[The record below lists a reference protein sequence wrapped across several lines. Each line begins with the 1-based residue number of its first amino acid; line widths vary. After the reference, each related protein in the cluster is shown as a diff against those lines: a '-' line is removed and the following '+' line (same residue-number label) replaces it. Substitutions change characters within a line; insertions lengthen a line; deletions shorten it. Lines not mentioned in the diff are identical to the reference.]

1 MFDINGCT
9 SQLGIIGNPV
19 NHSLSPLI
27 HNYISEK
34 LGNNYVYSAFCVN
47 DVKKALDGVRAL
59 GIRGVNVTAPHKVA
73 VMQYLDE
80 ISREAQR
87 QGSVNTIV
95 NNNGILKGYSTDA
108 EGFYRSL
115 VCEDVSVNGKKL
127 LVLGAG
133 GVVSPVLMRLIEEEP
148 QSITILNRTKK
159 KACDLARYLQEKTGY
174 QINTSIDTLDF
185 DIVINTTSAGMADE
199 KDILP
204 VDAISEIPDLDFIDK
219 NTVVVDMIYNPQ
231 KTLFLQECEKRG
243 AKTINGLGMLIYQAV
258 ISYEL
263 FTHSNV
269 SEDIIELV
277 KNRIGEQMQ

>member
-9 SQLGIIGNPV
+9 AQLGLIGNPV
-19 NHSLSPLI
+19 SHSLSPLI
-27 HNYISEK
+27 HNFISEK
-34 LGNNYVYSAFCVN
+34 LGNNYVYSAFCVD

-80 ISREAQR
+80 ISPEAQR

-108 EGFYRSL
+108 QGFYRSL
-115 VCEDVSVNGKKL
+115 VCEGVSVKGKKL

-133 GVVSPVLMRLIEEEP
+133 GVVSPVLMRLIDEEP
-148 QSITILNRTKK
+148 QSITVLNRTKE
-159 KACDLARYLQEKTGY
+159 KAYDISCTLEEKTGY
-174 QINTSIDTLDF
+174 LINTSVDALDF
-185 DIVINTTSAGMADE
+185 DIVINTTSAGMAD
-199 KDILP
+199 KKGILP
-204 VDAISEIPDLDFIDK
+204 IDSISEIPSLDFIGK

-258 ISYEL
+258 IAYEL
-263 FTHSNV
+263 FTGSNV

-277 KNRIGEQMQ
+277 KNRIGEQIQ

>member
-1 MFDINGCT
+1 MFDIDGRT
-9 SQLGIIGNPV
+9 ILLGLIGNPV
-19 NHSLSPLI
+19 NHSLSPAI
-27 HNYISEK
+27 HNFISEK
-34 LGNNYVYSAFCVN
+34 LGNNYVYSAFCVD

-59 GIRGVNVTAPHKVA
+59 GIRGINVTAPHKKA

-80 ISREAQR
+80 ISSEAQR
-87 QGSVNTIV
+87 QDSVNTIV

-115 VCEDVSVNGKKL
+115 ASEGVGIKGKKL

-133 GVVSPVLMRLIEEEP
+133 GVVSPVLMRLTEEEP

-159 KACDLARYLQEKTGY
+159 KACDIAKYLQEKTGY

-185 DIVINTTSAGMADE
+185 DIVINTTSAGMADK

-204 VDAISEIPDLDFIDK
+204 IDSISEIPNLDFIGK

-263 FTHSNV
+263 FTQSNV

-277 KNRIGEQMQ
+277 KNRIGDQIQ